1 MLDTV
6 RSLKVSEPPPPGS
19 VPGRPFDVTEYTEAA
34 ETIGDASKQV
44 QTLLTMLEHDTEAA
58 AVLGDAIRGHGE
70 RLIDHLYKR
79 VLEAFGV
86 LFVGVLLIV
95 LISRVFVAHLKRQ
108 VERVKRDAKT

>member
-1 MLDTV
+1 M
-6 RSLKVSEPPPPGS
+6 SELPPPGS
-19 VPGRPFDVTEYTEAA
+19 VPGRPFDVTEYKEAA

-44 QTLLTMLEHDTEAA
+44 QTLLTMLQHDTQAA
-58 AVLGDAIRGHGE
+58 TLLGDTMRGHGE

-79 VLEAFGV
+79 VLEAFAV

-108 VERVKRDAKT
+108 AERAKRDTKTQGSSA